1 MTFKVF
7 IIAACV
13 VFAEA
18 SDPDVL
24 SKRDNAAVEV
34 DPYAAYY
41 EQYANSVAETQ
52 QPVLPFANYVS
63 EKQGFAGAMEGA
75 LGPDAALVLGTV
87 GAIMGSLAAVGVV
100 LSTQNVNSIC
110 TTAKEV
116 GNTALTLTSTSNV
129 AAATLATSYSTQQ
142 TILNTAL
149 TSIRTQFNAI
159 ENKLN
164 GYKTP
169 SC

>member
-13 VFAEA
+13 LFAEA

-52 QPVLPFANYVS
+52 QQPVVPFTQYVS
-63 EKQGFAGAMEGA
+63 EKQGFAGAMENA
-75 LGPDAALVLGTV
+75 LGPDAGIVLGTI
-87 GAIMGSLAAVGVV
+87 GAILGSLAVVGIGINANNVHS
-100 LSTQNVNSIC
+100 LSTDQDSIC
-110 TTAKEV
+110 SAVKTLGAIDVSSASTTDTTTGTEL
-116 GNTALTLTSTSNV
+116 NALIT
-129 AAATLATSYSTQQ
+129 
-142 TILNTAL
+142 
-149 TSIRTQFNAI
+149 AI
-159 ENKLN
+159 EAVS
-164 GYKTP
+164 TP

>member
-7 IIAACV
+7 MIAACV

-24 SKRDNAAVEV
+24 SKRDNAAVDV

-52 QPVLPFANYVS
+52 QPVLPWTQYVS

-75 LGPDAALVLGTV
+75 LGPDAAV
-87 GAIMGSLAAVGVV
+87 
-100 LSTQNVNSIC
+100 
-110 TTAKEV
+110 
-116 GNTALTLTSTSNV
+116 
-129 AAATLATSYSTQQ
+129 SY
-142 TILNTAL
+142 L
-149 TSIRTQFNAI
+149 
-159 ENKLN
+159 
-164 GYKTP
+164 Y
-169 SC
+169 SCLCNRMYN

>member
-18 SDPDVL
+18 ADPDVL

-41 EQYANSVAETQ
+41 EQYASQVAESQEVPFTQ
-52 QPVLPFANYVS
+52 YVS
-63 EKQGFAGAMEGA
+63 EKQGFAGTMENA
-75 LGPDAALVLGTV
+75 LGPDAALVLGTI
-87 GAIMGSLAAVGVV
+87 GALMGTLAAIGVV
-100 LSTQNVNSIC
+100 VVGNDLSTDQDSIC
-110 TTAKEV
+110 TTVKAL
-116 GNTALTLTSTSNV
+116 GNTAITQLTTAEITAMNAAGSVNV
-129 AAATLATSYSTQQ
+129 GGTKLAAVIT
-142 TILNTAL
+142 
-149 TSIRTQFNAI
+149 
-159 ENKLN
+159 KLN
-164 GYKTP
+164 GYATP

>member
-52 QPVLPFANYVS
+52 QPVLPFTQYVS